1 MATTA
6 PVPQDYLF
14 VTEQSQGL
22 LKIIRQDSSED
33 IVSFTLGNVPYGI
46 VMYDEDMQP
55 GLIGN
60 TLSLYFSS
68 SLSSMLL
75 LLVAVLGQTSG
86 TYARCLMIMYDEDIQ
101 DISVVVVVDVVV
113 VGSGVGPN
121 VWNLCEMFYHV
132 R

>member
-1 MATTA
+1 MSLCTDDYITAMATTA
-6 PVPQDYLF
+6 SVPQDYLF

-55 GLIGN
+55 GQIGN
-60 TLSLYFSS
+60 AHSLYFSS

-75 LLVAVLGQTSG
+75 LWWWWL
-86 TYARCLMIMYDEDIQ
+86 
-101 DISVVVVVDVVV
+101 
-113 VGSGVGPN
+113 
-121 VWNLCEMFYHV
+121 
-132 R
+132 

>member
-6 PVPQDYLF
+6 SVPQDYLF

-55 GLIGN
+55 GQIGN
-60 TLSLYFSS
+60 AHSLYFSS
-68 SLSSMLL
+68 SMSSMLL
-75 LLVAVLGQTSG
+75 WWWWWL
-86 TYARCLMIMYDEDIQ
+86 
-101 DISVVVVVDVVV
+101 
-113 VGSGVGPN
+113 
-121 VWNLCEMFYHV
+121 
-132 R
+132 